1 MSSPAADLRGV
12 QEPRVALLP
21 EAVWSDV
28 DDAAFLASSYGL
40 TPDPWQLR
48 VLRGWLGRTADGRL
62 SATRCGLAVPRQNG
76 KNGCL
81 EVRELFGMV
90 VRGEKFLHTAHE
102 VKTARKAFLR
112 LVSFFENPHFPELEA
127 LVKDVRRT
135 NGQEAIL
142 LTNGGSVEFVARS
155 RGSGRGFTVDVLVLD
170 EAQELTDEQLE
181 ALMPT
186 ISAAPLGDPQIVLT
200 GTPPPPGSPGEVF
213 VRTRKRAHDGDSPR
227 LCWHEWSID
236 SDDVDVH
243 DRQVWAEVNPAL
255 GFRLLATT
263 IEDELETLSLDGF
276 LRERLG
282 LWVEQGVDAVIS
294 ETLWAECATTTPPTE
309 GRVGYGLDMTPD
321 RLSLSISAV
330 RVADDGSV
338 HGETVKHGSA
348 AYGTSWAVDWLAE
361 RWQKATS
368 VVVDAQ
374 SPAMSLVHELEKR
387 GVRVTVTGSR
397 DMVKACGMFLDAVR
411 DGTFTHFDQPVLNV
425 AALAATK
432 RAIGQAGGWG
442 WDRKDPSVDV
452 SPLVSVTLALFG
464 VRTATRRPGR
474 KSRMVVM
481 S

>member
-1 MSSPAADLRGV
+1 MSSPAVDLRGV

-21 EAVWSDV
+21 DAVWSDA

-40 TPDPWQLR
+40 TPDPWQLE

-81 EVRELFGMV
+81 EVRELFGVV

-112 LVSFFENPHFPELEA
+112 LVSFFENPHFPELVA

-213 VRTRKRAHDGDSPR
+213 VRTRKRAHDGDSSR
-227 LCWHEWSID
+227 LCWHEWGVESG
-236 SDDVDVH
+236 DVDVH
-243 DRQVWAEVNPAL
+243 DRRVWADVNPAL
-255 GFRLLATT
+255 GFRLLTTT
-263 IEDELETLSLDGF
+263 IEDELGTMSDDGF

-282 LWVEQGVDAVIS
+282 LWPEVDVSKVVDMARWASLVGVESERPSPVALGLTMSADRKWTTIALAGVRSDGHKQVQVVQSGKGSAWVADRVVELVSAHSPVAVAVDPSAPEGSLIGALRDAGVMVETFAGQRVAQGCGAFVDAV
-294 ETLWAECATTTPPTE
+294 AE
-309 GRVGYGLDMTPD
+309 G
-321 RLSLSISAV
+321 SLRHSAQ
-330 RVADDGSV
+330 
-338 HGETVKHGSA
+338 TVL
-348 AYGTSWAVDWLAE
+348 TMAVDGARRVRFGGLW
-361 RWQKATS
+361 
-368 VVVDAQ
+368 VFGDGDA
-374 SPAMSLVHELEKR
+374 
-387 GVRVTVTGSR
+387 
-397 DMVKACGMFLDAVR
+397 
-411 DGTFTHFDQPVLNV
+411 
-425 AALAATK
+425 
-432 RAIGQAGGWG
+432 
-442 WDRKDPSVDV
+442 VDV
-452 SPLVSVTLALFG
+452 SPLRGVVLALLALG
-464 VRTATRRPGR
+464 SVRSQKKRSG
-474 KSRMVVM
+474 KVW
-481 S
+481 